1 MVSSKHTQKK
11 EFSEGK
17 QLNKRYKKKNNPG
30 VTGTMKK

>member
-17 QLNKRYKKKNNPG
+17 RLNKHYKKNNNHG
-30 VTGTMKK
+30 VSGTMKK